1 MKKRGER
8 MASVLAYD
16 EFEEFKYHYENGEI
30 GDIKYL
36 DTWDFED
43 DYSHNEIDAARDE
56 FIKMANEFLDRKQ
69 SIYYMR
75 EVNKNAML
83 CYKNTD
89 VIVRSSKSDP
99 TRKIVAICELFGSFA
114 DVNQIV
120 DACEKVGVHVRNDDG
135 TYRNFDDVLSDLS
148 IVYSR

>member
-1 MKKRGER
+1 

-43 DYSHNEIDAARDE
+43 DYSHNEIDVARDE
-56 FIKMANEFLDRKQ
+56 FIKMANEYLAQKDAP
-69 SIYYMR
+69 YYMR
-75 EVNKNAML
+75 EVNENAML
-83 CYKNTD
+83 CYKGTNA
-89 VIVRSSKSDP
+89 IVRDTKSDI
-99 TRKIVAICELFGSFA
+99 TRKIIAICELLASYK

-120 DACEKVGVHVRNDDG
+120 EACKEIGVRIKNDDG
-135 TYRNFDDVLSDLS
+135 TYRDFYDVLDDLS
-148 IVYSR
+148 KVYHS

>member
-1 MKKRGER
+1 

-56 FIKMANEFLDRKQ
+56 FIKMTNEYLSQKDAP
-69 SIYYMR
+69 YYMR
-75 EVNKNAML
+75 EINENAML
-83 CYKNTD
+83 CYKGTNA
-89 VIVRSSKSDP
+89 IVRGTKYI
-99 TRKIVAICELFGSFA
+99 TRKIIVICELLASCK
-114 DVNQIV
+114 DVNLIV
-120 DACEKVGVHVRNDDG
+120 QACEEIGVRIKNDDG
-135 TYRNFDDVLSDLS
+135 TYRYFYDVLTDLS
-148 IVYSR
+148 KVYNS

>member
-1 MKKRGER
+1 

-56 FIKMANEFLDRKQ
+56 FIKMTNEYLSQKDAP
-69 SIYYMR
+69 YYMR
-75 EVNKNAML
+75 EINENAML
-83 CYKNTD
+83 CYKGTNA
-89 VIVRSSKSDP
+89 IVRGTKSD
-99 TRKIVAICELFGSFA
+99 IICELLASCK
-114 DVNQIV
+114 DVNLIV
-120 DACEKVGVHVRNDDG
+120 QAYEEIGVRIKNDDG
-135 TYRNFDDVLSDLS
+135 TYRYFYDVLTDLS
-148 IVYSR
+148 KVYNS

>member
-1 MKKRGER
+1 

-56 FIKMANEFLDRKQ
+56 FIKIANEYLSQKDAP
-69 SIYYMR
+69 YYML
-75 EVNKNAML
+75 EINENAML
-83 CYKNTD
+83 CYKGTNA
-89 VIVRSSKSDP
+89 IVRGTKSDI
-99 TRKIVAICELFGSFA
+99 TRKIIAICELLASCK
-114 DVNQIV
+114 DVNLIV
-120 DACEKVGVHVRNDDG
+120 QACEEIGVRIKNDDG
-135 TYRNFDDVLSDLS
+135 TYRHFYDVLTDLS
-148 IVYSR
+148 KVYNS

>member
-1 MKKRGER
+1 

-56 FIKMANEFLDRKQ
+56 FIKMTNEYLSQKDAP
-69 SIYYMR
+69 YYMR
-75 EVNKNAML
+75 EINENAML
-83 CYKNTD
+83 CYKGSNA
-89 VIVRSSKSDP
+89 IVRSAKSDT
-99 TRKIVAICELFGSFA
+99 TRKIITICELLASCK
-114 DVNQIV
+114 DINQIMK
-120 DACEKVGVHVRNDDG
+120 ACEGIGVRIKNDDG
-135 TYRNFDDVLSDLS
+135 TYRSFIMFGDLS
-148 IVYSR
+148 KVYSS

>member
-1 MKKRGER
+1 

-56 FIKMANEFLDRKQ
+56 FIKMTNEYLSQKDAP
-69 SIYYMR
+69 YYMQ
-75 EVNKNAML
+75 EINENAML
-83 CYKNTD
+83 CYKGSNA
-89 VIVRSSKSDP
+89 IVRNAESDD
-99 TRKIVAICELFGSFA
+99 TRKIITICELLASFD
-114 DVNQIV
+114 DVNQIME
-120 DACEKVGVHVRNDDG
+120 ACREIGVHITNNDG
-135 TYRNFDDVLSDLS
+135 TYRYFNDVLSDIS
-148 IVYSR
+148 KMYDR

>member
-1 MKKRGER
+1 

-56 FIKMANEFLDRKQ
+56 FIKMTNEYLAQKDAP
-69 SIYYMR
+69 YYMR
-75 EVNKNAML
+75 EVNENAML
-83 CYKNTD
+83 CYKGTNA
-89 VIVRSSKSDP
+89 IVRGTKSDA
-99 TRKIVAICELFGSFA
+99 TKKIITICELLESYN
-114 DVNQIV
+114 DIDQIV
-120 DACEKVGVHVRNDDG
+120 KACEEIGVHIKNDDG
-135 TYRNFDDVLSDLS
+135 TYRYFYDVLGDLS
-148 IVYSR
+148 KVYNS